1 MKEIPDLMTR
11 LCEDNS
17 MNITFL
23 IGNGFDLHLGLKTS
37 FSDFYDVYIELN
49 KFNPDPIIKE
59 FCTVLKNDCSKNGR
73 YQNWSDFETAFPKYV
88 KCAEDIQIILSD
100 FSQKFYMYLKKIET
114 NIVPISNNMAENFMN
129 FVLESYKKIELPSEL
144 KIIGNLIKDS
154 SQFTY
159 NFVNF
164 NYTNTLQIL
173 KNSIDDFRFDENILL
188 PDISELHIHGSINE
202 SIIIGIDNVS
212 QLLFDSS
219 TEYDIG
225 RYCVKREIN
234 DLMGNDNEELFSKI
248 INQSDLIY
256 IYGLSLGESD
266 RSRRELIKKWF
277 ISNNAHFLVVFQH
290 NPQFTQLNKAY
301 YPSYCSDFERLK
313 IDYLYKTFN
322 LNRGRFKL
330 SRNLDKNLIKRL
342 SLIDSNSVLD
352 FKLIKEKQT
361 T

>member
-1 MKEIPDLMTR
+1 MTR

-23 IGNGFDLHLGLKTS
+23 IGNGFDLRLGLKTS
-37 FSDFYDVYIELN
+37 FSDFYEVYIKLN
-49 KFNPDPIIKE
+49 ESNPDPIIKE
-59 FCTVLKNDCSKNGR
+59 FCTVLKNDCDKNGR
-73 YQNWSDFETAFPKYV
+73 YQNWSDFETEFPKYV
-88 KCAEDIQIILSD
+88 KSKEDISRILGD
-100 FSQKFYMYLKKIET
+100 FSQKFYMYLKEQEN
-114 NIVPISNNMAENFMN
+114 NIIPISNNMADNFMN
-129 FVLESYKKIELPSEL
+129 FVLESYKKIEFPSEL

-154 SQFTY
+154 SEFTY

-173 KNSIDDFRFDENILL
+173 KDSIDDFHFDNNILSS
-188 PDISELHIHGSINE
+188 DISELHIHGSINE

-212 QLLFDSS
+212 QLSFDSS
-219 TEYDIG
+219 REYDIG
-225 RYCVKREIN
+225 RYCVKSEIN

-266 RSRRELIKKWF
+266 RSRRDLIRKWF
-277 ISNNAHFLVVFQH
+277 ISNDAHFLVVFQH
-290 NPQFTQLNKAY
+290 NPQFTKLNKAY

-313 IDYLYKTFN
+313 LDYLHKTFN
-322 LNRGRFKL
+322 LNRGGFKL
-330 SRNLDKNLIKRL
+330 GKNLINKNLIKRL